1 MVPCIIDEIDGV
13 AYMYFK
19 TEMFIA
25 VLSKAFTTCL
35 EAIVCTVKS
44 AVKQMEYS
52 NPIRFLCMGQWE
64 LSHSYV

>member
-1 MVPCIIDEIDGV
+1 
-13 AYMYFK
+13 MYFK

-25 VLSKAFTTCL
+25 VTLQSFHNL

-44 AVKQMEYS
+44 AIKQMEYS
-52 NPIRFLCMGQWE
+52 NPVRFQCMGQWE

>member
-1 MVPCIIDEIDGV
+1 
-13 AYMYFK
+13 MYFK